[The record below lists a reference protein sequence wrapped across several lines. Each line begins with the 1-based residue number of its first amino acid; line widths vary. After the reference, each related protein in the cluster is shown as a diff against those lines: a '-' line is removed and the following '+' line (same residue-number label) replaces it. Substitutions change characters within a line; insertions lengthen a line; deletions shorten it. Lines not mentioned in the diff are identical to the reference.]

1 LTPAISKEHSMS
13 NKKTVT
19 RRDFVADAGKLA
31 LGAMIVPNGFPT
43 IVPRHVLGGPGFTP
57 PSALLNIGVV
67 GVGGQGSGNARS
79 VASEN
84 LVAFCDVDPAF
95 MERNVMGTD
104 GSKPPTPD
112 TVAFRDKYRQAN
124 KYTDFREMLAKQR
137 DLDAVIVATP
147 DHMHATVAAA
157 AMRAGKHVYCQKPLT
172 YSVYE
177 SRLLSRLARENKV
190 VTQMGNQGHSGDGT
204 RRVVEW
210 VRAGVL
216 GQVREVHIYTDRP
229 ARFWAQ
235 GLPRPGAAGSPATL
249 SAGNVRAV
257 SNALAAAM
265 ANANPTLPAGLRW
278 DLYLGPVAEDIPYHP
293 IYHPFTWRGWTDF
306 GVGAL
311 GDMGAHLIDQAYWS
325 LGLTYPTSIEATSS
339 LWGTESVPPPA
350 GSPPGTRPASKP
362 VSYPMAS
369 TVHYQFP
376 AVGSR
381 AAVKLNWYDGGL
393 FPPRPDGLPDEVKL
407 DSEGG
412 GIFVGDK
419 GILMHDTYGEN
430 PRLFPMSVAQAG
442 AEVPQT
448 LPRIAESHQ
457 MNWVRACKGETQVSS
472 PFEYGAALNETM
484 VLGVAAL
491 RAGQGRKVL
500 YDGEKMQFT
509 NAPDANQFLTRE
521 YRAGWA
527 L

>member
-1 LTPAISKEHSMS
+1 MSKKPEL
-13 NKKTVT
+13 T

-31 LGAMIVPNGFPT
+31 LGAIVAPNFPM
-43 IVPRHVLGGPGFTP
+43 IVPRHVLGGKGYTA
-57 PSALLNIGVV
+57 PSSLLNIAVV

-95 MERNVMGTD
+95 MERNIMGGNGGNGGGGRAGT
-104 GSKPPTPD
+104 GPTPE
-112 TVAFRDKYRQAN
+112 TLAFRDKYQKAK
-124 KYTDFREMLAKQR
+124 KYVDFREMLAKQR
-137 DLDAVIVATP
+137 DLDAVIIATP

-157 AMRAGKHVYCQKPLT
+157 AMRAGKHVYVQKPLT
-172 YSVYE
+172 FSVYE
-177 SRLLSRLARENKV
+177 SRLLKRLAKEHKV

-210 VRAGVL
+210 IKAGL
-216 GQVREVHIYTDRP
+216 IGPVREVHIYTDRP

-235 GLPRPGAAGSPATL
+235 GLPRPLAAADGAPATL
-249 SAGNVRAV
+249 KDGNVRAV
-257 SNALAAAM
+257 SNALAAAL
-265 ANANPTLPAGLRW
+265 ANVKPVKPEGLRW

-293 IYHPFTWRGWTDF
+293 VYHPFTWRGWTDF
-306 GVGAL
+306 GCGAL

-339 LWGTESVPPPA
+339 LWGTTPVPPPP
-350 GSPPGTRPASKP
+350 GSPEGTRPTSKQ

-376 AVGSR
+376 AVGDR
-381 AAVKLNWYDGGL
+381 PAVKLNWYDGGL
-393 FPPRPDGLPDEVKL
+393 FPPRPDGLPDDVKF

-412 GIFVGDK
+412 GIFIGDK
-419 GILMHDTYGEN
+419 GILIHNTYGEN
-430 PRLFPMSVAQAG
+430 PRLFPASVAEAG
-442 AEVPQT
+442 VAVPIT
-448 LPRIAESHQ
+448 VPRILESHQ
-457 MNWVRACKGETQVSS
+457 MNWVRACKGETQASS
-472 PFEYGAALNETM
+472 PFEYGAMLNETM

-491 RAGQGRKVL
+491 RAGQGRKVI
-500 YDGEKMQFT
+500 YDAENMQFT

-521 YRAGWA
+521 YRSGWT